1 MVYKENRSSRLSDR
15 PDLRGG
21 SHRTTS
27 TVQSQELT
35 FLVGIDLRQRRRAE
49 PQKAKD
55 AASILA
61 GADIAGVDIAA
72 AGASALAGA
81 KTGSGAANLEGG
93 ADLPGGDALA
103 GATDVDLLSGD
114 LASTAGARSA
124 ADARSTA
131 DAKFRA
137 KKAEK
142 EPSFSAQD
150 SMAELREL
158 SLSAGAKVVG
168 EFLQV
173 RDRPDPATLIGRGKL
188 EELSATAQSAG
199 AGLIIFDHELT
210 PSQQRNIEDAV
221 EVRVI
226 DRTQLILDIFARHA
240 RTREGQLQVELA
252 QLEYLLPR
260 LTGRGL
266 QMSQLGGG
274 IGTRGPGE
282 TQLET
287 DRRKIHRRIRAVQQQ
302 LENVRRTRAQQRQR
316 REAVP
321 VATIA
326 LVGYTNAGKS
336 TLFNALTK
344 AGVLESSKLF
354 ATLDPTIRAVTLP
367 SKRKVLLSDTVGF
380 IRNLPH
386 TLVTSFRA
394 TLEEVQRASLL
405 LHVSDVT
412 QPHARSQ
419 EAQVERVL
427 EELEAAG
434 KRQVRVLNKI
444 DLLPANIRE
453 GLRDDGTTVHV
464 SSKAGIDR
472 LLERMDECLQDDPVR
487 RARLRVPQRE
497 GKALALIEARANI
510 LGREYRDGNVELDLQ
525 IARSVLNKLERFVVS
540 PRIKAD
546 KRRSR

>member
-1 MVYKENRSSRLSDR
+1 VVYKENRSSRLSDR

-27 TVQSQELT
+27 TAQTQELT

-61 GADIAGVDIAA
+61 GADIAAA
-72 AGASALAGA
+72 DTSAQAGPKAGS
-81 KTGSGAANLEGG
+81 KTGPQMGSGAANSDGA
-93 ADLPGGDALA
+93 ADLRGGDALA
-103 GATDVDLLSGD
+103 AADVDLLSGD
-114 LASTAGARSA
+114 LASRAGARSA
-124 ADARSTA
+124 ADAKS
-131 DAKFRA
+131 RA

-302 LENVRRTRAQQRQR
+302 LESVRRTRAQQRQR

-321 VATIA
+321 VAMIA

-427 EELEAAG
+427 EELDAAG
-434 KRQVRVLNKI
+434 KRQIRVLNKI

-464 SSKAGIDR
+464 SSKTGAGIDR

-487 RARLRVPQRE
+487 RARLRVPQHE

-525 IARSVLNKLERFVVS
+525 IARSVLDKLEKFVVS
-540 PRIKAD
+540 PRIRAD